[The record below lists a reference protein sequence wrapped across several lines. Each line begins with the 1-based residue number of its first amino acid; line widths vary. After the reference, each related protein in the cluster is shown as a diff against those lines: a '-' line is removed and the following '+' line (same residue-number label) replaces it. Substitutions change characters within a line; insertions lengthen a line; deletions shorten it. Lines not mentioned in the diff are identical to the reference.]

1 MKGTHAARTLVLV
14 LVACSW
20 TAPALAQT
28 PPPAQTAATLQT
40 TPAGQATP
48 ASQGASPAQATP
60 SDQANAPAQPPNTL
74 DRRQQFPPTDETK
87 LLSLNGVL
95 RSAYQGITS
104 GEVAG
109 ENAAARGYGAG
120 SFELSLAVRP
130 TPYMRVFVD
139 AEGLAGRGPEQALGS
154 LSEVNSDADLLEDS
168 QSNILLQE
176 FWLRFAMADGK
187 IRLSVGKLDPAHY
200 FDRNSYAEDD
210 TTQFMNAALLND
222 PMLKPP
228 PNALGATLRFTV
240 GEWRYAFGV
249 HAPDELG
256 GDLSGRPYLIAE
268 VGRRNILPVPGRWQ
282 WWVRTGSVE
291 EDRARTTWGSGVSI
305 DQSITPTVGV
315 FVRCGLSRSEG
326 ETLTST
332 ACAGGMQFTPGWW
345 QRAKDRLGVGYTYQ
359 REPAGS
365 EKLME
370 AYWSFAVYKL
380 LWVTADVQWLLSGP
394 NQEQGGQNRH
404 VLVPGVRAA
413 LLF

>member
-1 MKGTHAARTLVLV
+1 MIPMDAIHVAKMVALVL
-14 LVACSW
+14 LTSGCATTAMAQ
-20 TAPALAQT
+20 TAPPTQAPPVQTAPPVEGQPLAQT
-28 PPPAQTAATLQT
+28 PPPA
-40 TPAGQATP
+40 PA
-48 ASQGASPAQATP
+48 
-60 SDQANAPAQPPNTL
+60 PNTL
-74 DRRQQFPPTDETK
+74 DRRQQFPPADETK
-87 LLSLNGVL
+87 LLTLNGIL
-95 RSAYQGITS
+95 RSAFQGITS

-109 ENAAARGYGAG
+109 ESADARGYWAG

-130 TPYMRVFVD
+130 TPYMRVFAD
-139 AEGLAGRGPEQALGS
+139 AEGLAGSGPEQTLGS
-154 LSEVNSDADLLEDS
+154 LSEVNSDADVLEGS
-168 QSNILLQE
+168 PPKILLRE

-210 TTQFMNAALLND
+210 TTQFMDAALLND

-240 GEWRYAFGV
+240 GQWRYAFGA
-249 HAPDELG
+249 HAPDNVG

-268 VGRRNILPVPGRWQ
+268 VGRRNVLPLPGRWQ

-291 EDRARTTWGSGVSI
+291 DDRTRTTWGTGVSI
-305 DQSITPTVGV
+305 DQSITPAVGV
-315 FVRCGLSRSEG
+315 FARCGLSRSEG
-326 ETLTST
+326 ETLTSS

-345 QRAKDRLGVGYTYQ
+345 QRAQDRLGVGYTYQ
-359 REPAGS
+359 RESAGS

-370 AYWSFAVYKL
+370 AYWSFAIYKL
-380 LWVTADVQWLLSGP
+380 LWLTADLQWLISGP
-394 NQEQGGQNRH
+394 NQELGGTNRH

>member
-1 MKGTHAARTLVLV
+1 MPMHAVHVAKIVALVLLTSGDAMTV
-14 LVACSW
+14 M
-20 TAPALAQT
+20 AQT
-28 PPPAQTAATLQT
+28 TPPTRTPPAQTA
-40 TPAGQATP
+40 PPVEGQAL
-48 ASQGASPAQATP
+48 AQAPPPAVVP
-60 SDQANAPAQPPNTL
+60 STL
-74 DRRQQFPPTDETK
+74 DRRQQFPPADETK
-87 LLSLNGVL
+87 LLTLNGVL
-95 RSAYQGITS
+95 RSAFQGLTS

-109 ENAAARGYGAG
+109 ESADARGYGAG

-154 LSEVNSDADLLEDS
+154 LSRVNSDADDVEGS
-168 QSNILLQE
+168 QSKLVLQE
-176 FWLRFAMADGK
+176 FWLRFAMANGN

-200 FDRNSYAEDD
+200 FDRNSFAEDD
-210 TTQFMNAALLND
+210 TTQFMDEALLND
-222 PMLKPP
+222 PMLEPP
-228 PNALGATLRFTV
+228 PNALGATLRFTA
-240 GEWRYAFGV
+240 GQWRYAFGV

-291 EDRARTTWGSGVSI
+291 EDHGRTTWGSGVSI
-305 DQSITPTVGV
+305 DQSITPTVGM

-326 ETLTST
+326 ETLTSS

-359 REPAGS
+359 REAAGS

-370 AYWSFAVYKL
+370 AYWSFAVHRL
-380 LWVTADVQWLLSGP
+380 LWVTANVQWLISGP
-394 NQEQGGQNRH
+394 NQEQGGSNRH
-404 VLVPGVRAA
+404 VLIPGVRAA

>member
-1 MKGTHAARTLVLV
+1 MRASVLV
-14 LVACSW
+14 LIAAGCVADA
-20 TAPALAQT
+20 TAQVEPSAPSAPSAQSA
-28 PPPAQTAATLQT
+28 P
-40 TPAGQATP
+40 
-48 ASQGASPAQATP
+48 
-60 SDQANAPAQPPNTL
+60 PAQPPNTL

-87 LLSLNGVL
+87 LLTLNGIF
-95 RSAYQGITS
+95 RSAFQGFTG

-109 ENAAARGYGAG
+109 ESTGARGYGAG

-130 TPYMRVFVD
+130 TPYMRVFMD
-139 AEGLAGRGPEQALGS
+139 AEGLAGGGPDQVLGS
-154 LSEVNSDADLLEDS
+154 LSEVNSDADILEGG
-168 QSNILLQE
+168 QSKILLHE
-176 FWLRFAMADGK
+176 FWLRFALASGN

-210 TTQFMNAALLND
+210 TTQFMDAALLND

-228 PNALGATLRFTV
+228 PNAMGATMRFTV
-240 GEWRYAFGV
+240 GQWRYAFGV
-249 HAPDELG
+249 HAPAELS

-268 VGRRNILPVPGRWQ
+268 AGRRNVLPAPGRWQ

-305 DQSITPTVGV
+305 DQSITSAVGV

-326 ETLTST
+326 ETLTSS

-365 EKLME
+365 EKLVE

-380 LWVTADVQWLLSGP
+380 LWLTADLQWLISGP
-394 NQEQGGQNRH
+394 NQELGGTNRH
-404 VLVPGVRAA
+404 VVLPSVRAA